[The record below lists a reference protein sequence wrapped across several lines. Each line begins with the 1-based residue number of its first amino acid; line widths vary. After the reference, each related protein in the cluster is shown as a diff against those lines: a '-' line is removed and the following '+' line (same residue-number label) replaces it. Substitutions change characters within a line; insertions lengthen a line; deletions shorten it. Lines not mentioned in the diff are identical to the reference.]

1 MVTAGSA
8 IADIGISDKP
18 AAELTGAFLFPGAG
32 RCYQQTAPVMI
43 VVIAVKMQIRY
54 RQETEEYLNTHQHGQ
69 DPVDL
74 FLHFKPSFPVFKAVI
89 L

>member
-8 IADIGISDKP
+8 IADICISDKP

-32 RCYQQTAPVMI
+32 RCYQQASLTMI
-43 VVIAVKMQIRY
+43 MVIVVKMQIRY
-54 RQETEEYLNTHQHGQ
+54 RQETEKHLNTHQHGQ

-74 FLHFKPSFPVFKAVI
+74 FLHLKTSFPVFKIVI